1 MKDNILI
8 ESLDPD
14 IANLLTEDSKELDGN
29 GKPKTYYLKGRF
41 IQGDIRNHNGRIYP
55 SSEIRSAVNQIN
67 ERLAKGFSV
76 TGEIDHPEGMGINL
90 DRVSHMITEMYVK
103 GSDGF
108 GTIKIIETVPS
119 GQLIKGLLDAGV
131 KLGVSSRGAGDV
143 GAGGYVSNF
152 FIKTIDIVSD
162 PSGPTCLP
170 EAIRESKQYKMID
183 YLASESVFDDRAKL
197 ALRDELLNIIKSL

>member
-1 MKDNILI
+1 MENVLI
-8 ESLDPD
+8 ESLDPSV
-14 IANLLTEDSKELDGN
+14 ANLLTENSTELDGN

-55 SSEIRSAVNQIN
+55 ASEIRSAVSQIN
-67 ERLAKGFSV
+67 ERLRKGFSV

-90 DRVSHMITEMYVK
+90 DRVSHMITEMYTQ

-143 GAGGYVSNF
+143 GPSGYVSNF

-170 EAIRESKQYKMID
+170 EAIRESKQYKLID
-183 YLASESVFDDRAKL
+183 YLSEEATIDDRAKL
-197 ALRDELLNIIKSL
+197 YLREELLNIIKNL